1 MFDQRLQPTAGVG
14 NVPRVDRRRLAFD
27 VLEAAHVDEGVWLP
41 SRFVSDSQP
50 LRGLAWGRVVVD
62 PPHRDAF
69 RFRPIER
76 GEGGVMNGQVVGAAR
91 D

>member
-27 VLEAAHVDEGVWLP
+27 VLERLTSTKVSGCLPASSVIP
-41 SRFVSDSQP
+41 SRCAASP
-50 LRGLAWGRVVVD
+50 GRVVVD